1 MSQQQAPKV
10 ETQNQAVG
18 LLIQA
23 TQVAHKR
30 GAFNLEEAAL
40 LSQAVN
46 LLTPDPEPA
55 DDSLEELAADSS
67 EESE

>member
-1 MSQQQAPKV
+1 MSQETQTQEQAPSV
-10 ETQNQAVG
+10 ATPHQAVG

-23 TQVAHKR
+23 TQIAQKR

-46 LLTPDPEPA
+46 LLTPEAPP
-55 DDSLEELAADSS
+55 SEEGTTE